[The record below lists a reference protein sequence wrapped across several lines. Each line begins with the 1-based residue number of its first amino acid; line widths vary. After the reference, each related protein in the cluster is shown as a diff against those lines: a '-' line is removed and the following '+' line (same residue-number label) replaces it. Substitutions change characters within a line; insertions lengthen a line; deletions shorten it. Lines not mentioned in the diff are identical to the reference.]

1 MPLPR
6 TPPPIPD
13 LLSAVPAVRVDALA
27 LRQILVFAFATGG
40 ARESFD
46 DVLGSATLPAT
57 RFDRDDFA
65 RDLFLDRLV
74 AQSLAVRIDGR
85 PQKVCAP
92 YVLRVLTEPPE
103 DIDVVHFRRG
113 VLAELAA
120 SGRSPHKKLTAIT
133 KHLIEVWAHEGGRVY
148 VVMSLLALHQ
158 RRFRALHVEIYS
170 SFYEAL
176 MPVLRELK
184 PRAGRA
190 ELLGR
195 ARLISTLI
203 DGALVQ
209 VPDRNFLAQAVAA
222 VLRIAEE

>member
-1 MPLPR
+1 MKTAPEPVTATKGELR
-6 TPPPIPD
+6 RAEILAVARKLLVREGYDCFVMREVAARIGATLGNLQYYFASRDD
-13 LLSAVPAVRVDALA
+13 LLEAVVRAEFE
-27 LRQILVFAFATGG
+27 QNQH
-40 ARESFD
+40 E
-46 DVLGSATLPAT
+46 
-57 RFDRDDFA
+57 
-65 RDLFLDRLV
+65 
-74 AQSLAVRIDGR
+74 
-85 PQKVCAP
+85 
-92 YVLRVLTEPPE
+92 
-103 DIDVVHFRRG
+103 
-113 VLAELAA
+113 LAELAA